1 MKLDGEYTFDG
12 SRQQVWEMVRDPDML
27 VTALPGAQ
35 SMQQVAE
42 NEYEGEMNLRIGP
55 VAGVFSGRL
64 VVSDEVPPESC
75 TLTVEGKGKQGF
87 VNGTGHVLLEEL
99 GENKT
104 LMKYDGDMQVGGKL
118 ASVGQRLVDTAS
130 KSIIRQGLDTLNAAF
145 VAQSDAQITGEQVEF
160 TPPSETEFATSVAK
174 DMAGQAFSSSR
185 VRWIVIVAIIVI
197 ILLLYFLISGNV
209 S

>member
-130 KSIIRQGLDTLNAAF
+130 KSIIRQGLDTLNAALL
-145 VAQSDAQITGEQVEF
+145 AQSASESTGEEVEYS
-160 TPPSETEFATSVAK
+160 PPSETEFAASVAK
-174 DMAGQAFSSSR
+174 DMAGEALSSTR
-185 VRWIVIVAIIVI
+185 VRWIIVLVLIAIIV
-197 ILLLYFLISGNV
+197 LLYFLISGNA

>member
-130 KSIIRQGLDTLNAAF
+130 KSIIRQGLDTLNAALL
-145 VAQSDAQITGEQVEF
+145 AQSTSESTGEEVEYS
-160 TPPSETEFATSVAK
+160 PPSETEFAASVAK
-174 DMAGQAFSSSR
+174 DMAGEALSSTR
-185 VRWIVIVAIIVI
+185 VRWIIVLVLIAIIV
-197 ILLLYFLISGNV
+197 LLYFLISGNA